1 MIYQYIG
8 IDSRTGK
15 EVKGKLSTSSKAEAT
30 EELKRKGLYI
40 IEIIEKKESILNKDL
55 NIIIGKPVKNQ
66 DFVVFCRQLATLL
79 NAGTPIVDSIRL
91 LSDQVSSKVFK
102 KALLTIFQDVRSG
115 IAFSEACKK
124 FPKIFDKIFVNMV
137 LAGETSGDLE
147 RVMNRLAIFYEKE
160 HKVREKVKSAMMY
173 PIVVSFVA
181 VIVVIILLTKVL
193 PSLLNNLLS
202 VGGEIPLPTK
212 IVMAISEFLIDKWY
226 FCLLIVMLIILVFIA
241 IKRNPKGQYML
252 DLVKLKMPVF
262 GVLNQKQIIA
272 RITRTMASQF
282 ASSVPVLQTLR
293 MSAEVANNL
302 VFAKVLKQSLESLRG
317 GSSLSTPLAHSW
329 VFPKLVSH
337 MVAIGEETGQLDT
350 MLEKIADFYEEEVEQ
365 MASRLSAIL
374 EPLMIAILGGIV
386 GLIVLAAMLPM
397 FSIYENFN

>member
-1 MIYQYIG
+1 MIYQYKG
-8 IDSRTGK
+8 IDARTGK
-15 EVKGKLSTSSKAEAT
+15 EVKGKLDASSKGAAV
-30 EELKRKGLYI
+30 EELKRKGFYI
-40 IEIIEKKESILNKDL
+40 SEIVEKKESILNKDL
-55 NIIIGKPVKNQ
+55 NITLGKPVKNQ

-79 NAGTPIVDSIRL
+79 NAGTPIVDSIKL
-91 LSDQVSSKVFK
+91 LEDQVSSKPFQ
-102 KALLTIFQDVRSG
+102 KALHAVYFDVRSG
-115 IAFSEACKK
+115 TSFSDACKK
-124 FPKIFDKIFVNMV
+124 HPKVFDKVFVNMA

-147 RVMNRLAIFYEKE
+147 RVMDRLAVFYEKE

-173 PIVVSFVA
+173 PIVVSIVA
-181 VIVVIILLTKVL
+181 VVVVIILLTKVL

-212 IVMAISEFLIDKWY
+212 IVMALSEFMIQQWY
-226 FCLLIVMLIILVFIA
+226 ILMMLVLLLVLTYIA
-241 IKRNPKGQYML
+241 IKRNPKGRYML
-252 DLVKLKMPVF
+252 DFVKLKMPVF

-282 ASSVPVLQTLR
+282 ASSVPVLQTLT

-302 VFAKVLKQSLESLRG
+302 VFAKVLEQSRESLRG
-317 GSSLSTPLAHSW
+317 GSSLSLPLAQSW

-337 MVAIGEETGQLDT
+337 MVAVGEEAGQLDT
-350 MLEKIADFYEEEVEQ
+350 MLEKIADFYEDDVDQ

-397 FSIYENFN
+397 FSIYGNFN

>member
-1 MIYQYIG
+1 MIFEYKG

-15 EVKGKLSTSSKAEAT
+15 EVKGKLDASSKDEVMAD
-30 EELKRKGLYI
+30 LKRKGLYI
-40 IEIIEKKESILNKDL
+40 TEIKEKKETILTKDL
-55 NIIIGKPVKNQ
+55 NITIGKPVKNQ

-79 NAGTPIVDSIRL
+79 KAGTPIVDSIRL
-91 LSDQVSSKVFK
+91 LSDQVSSKVFS
-102 KALLTIFQDVRSG
+102 KALIEIYQDIRSG
-115 IAFSEACKK
+115 TAFSEACRKY
-124 FPKIFDKIFVNMV
+124 PKIFDKVFINMV

-147 RVMNRLAIFYEKE
+147 NVMERLAVFYEKE

-173 PIVVSFVA
+173 PIVVSIVA
-181 VIVVIILLTKVL
+181 VIVVIILLTSVL

-212 IVMAISEFLIDKWY
+212 IVIALSDFLIEKWY
-226 FCLLIVMLIILVFIA
+226 IALLFVIILFVAFIA
-241 IKRNPKGQYML
+241 IKQHPKGQYML
-252 DLVKLKMPVF
+252 DLLKLKIPVF

-293 MSAEVANNL
+293 MSGEVADNL
-302 VFAKVLKQSLESLRG
+302 VFSKVLEESSESLRS
-317 GSSLSTPLAHSW
+317 GSSLAAPLAQSW
-329 VFPKLVSH
+329 VFPNLVSH

-350 MLEKIADFYEEEVEQ
+350 MLEKIADFYEEEVDQ
-365 MASRLSAIL
+365 MATRLSSIL

-386 GLIVLAAMLPM
+386 GLIVMAAMLPM
-397 FSIYENFN
+397 FSIYENF